1 MTRMAAAF
9 AALAVVS
16 SARAAPFA
24 PGEETLLEVRVLSVL
39 AGEARIAVGRPE
51 GIVWP
56 VFFQARTRGVA
67 GLVDVRE
74 HLVSYWDA
82 ASRLPRGSDLRAF
95 EGGSLHVDRSRFDR
109 AGGSATLVRER
120 KGRRSERTFPVP
132 EGAHD
137 LTSAFLWLRLQALA
151 PGDRHELPIVS
162 GNRQFTLRA
171 SVAAHEE
178 VETPAGTFRCVR
190 IDVHMPVGGA
200 MSTSGDVALW
210 LTDDPAHVL
219 IRVSAPFVIGQV
231 VAELTRYSP
240 GTRAV
245 RTPRR
250 PPAPRGRRRGPPP
263 PARASRGSGR

>member
-1 MTRMAAAF
+1 MAAAL

-16 SARAAPFA
+16 SARAVPFA
-24 PGEETLLEVRVLSVL
+24 PGEETLLQVRVLSVL

-56 VFFQARTRGVA
+56 VFFQARTSGIA
-67 GLVDVRE
+67 GLVDIRE

-82 ASRLPRGSDLRAF
+82 VSRLPRGSDLRAL
-95 EGGSLHVDRSRFDR
+95 EAGDLHVDRSRFDR
-109 AGGSATLVRER
+109 AGSRATLVRER
-120 KGRRSERTFPVP
+120 KGRRSERTFTVP

-137 LTSAFLWLRLQALA
+137 LTSAFLWLRLQRLA
-151 PGDRHELPIVS
+151 PGDTHELPIVS
-162 GNRQFTLRA
+162 GNRQFRLRA
-171 SVAAHEE
+171 SVAGHEE

-190 IDVHMPVGGA
+190 VDVHTPVGGA
-200 MSTSGDVALW
+200 MSTRGDVALW

-219 IRVSAPFVIGQV
+219 IRVSAPFVLGQV

-240 GTRAV
+240 GGRPV

-250 PPAPRGRRRGPPP
+250 PPGPRGPRRGPPR
-263 PARASRGSGR
+263 PARASRGCAR